1 MKINILLP
9 YKEKFDEN
17 KASSVSITVK
27 NNLLHSNYLNEIKI
41 FGQRVESP
49 LFKNNFV
56 GFKYSFL
63 SLKSRNK
70 FLAHEMLKLIKKDP
84 DKKQLIEIHNRPYL
98 VKQITKGNGFPISLF
113 FHNDPQE
120 MKGSKSIREREN
132 ILEKCAAVFC
142 VSEFIKKKFL
152 EGINK
157 NIQKVHVLYNGVER
171 KLKKF
176 PKKKKEVLFVGRL
189 VPEKGVDLY
198 VDVIGNIANKFLDW
212 KFDII
217 GSFRLGDDKN
227 EGSFVNNV
235 IKNFRKNSKQSR
247 FHGFKNQDFVQEK
260 MKSASIIVIPS
271 IWEEPYGLVAA
282 EAMSNGI
289 AIIASD
295 IGGIPEIVKEN
306 GILIKN
312 INKLKLKN
320 ELERLMSNPDKI
332 KMLQKL
338 SWNNFEHS
346 SKNSSKNLDNYRKRI
361 LSTHFVDH

>member
-27 NNLLHSNYLNEIKI
+27 NNLLYSNYLNEIKI
-41 FGQRVESP
+41 FGQKVENP

-70 FLAHEMLKLIKKDP
+70 FLAHEMLKLIYKDC

-98 VKQITKGNGFPISLF
+98 VEQITKGNDFPISLF

-198 VDVIGNIANKFLDW
+198 VDVIQSIANKFLDW
-212 KFDII
+212 KFNLI
-217 GSFRLGDDKN
+217 GSYRLGDDSNK
-227 EGSFVNNV
+227 GSFVNRV
-235 IKNFRKNSKQSR
+235 INK
-247 FHGFKNQDFVQEK
+247 FKNISDKTEFYGFQNHNFVQKK
-260 MKSASIIVIPS
+260 MESASIIIIPS
-271 IWEEPYGLVAA
+271 IWEEPFGLVAA

-295 IGGIPEIVKEN
+295 IGGIPEIIKKN

-312 INKLKLKN
+312 INEQKLKY
-320 ELERLMSNPDKI
+320 ELEGLMSNCDKI
-332 KMLQKL
+332 KMFQKL
-338 SWNNFEHS
+338 SWNNFKHS
-346 SKNSSKNLDNYRKRI
+346 SKNSSKNLDNYRRCI
-361 LSTHFVDH
+361 LSSYFVNN

>member
-9 YKEKFDEN
+9 YKEKFDKN

-27 NNLLHSNYLNEIKI
+27 NNLYYSNYLNKIRI
-41 FGQRVESP
+41 FGQKVENP
-49 LFKNNFV
+49 IFKENFI

-70 FLAHEMLKLIKKDP
+70 FLANQMLKVISQDS
-84 DKKQLIEIHNRPYL
+84 DKNQLIEIHNRPYL
-98 VKQITKGNGFPISLF
+98 IDQIAKEKKFPISLF
-113 FHNDPQE
+113 FHNNPQE
-120 MKGSKSIREREN
+120 MKGSKSIKEREN
-132 ILEKCAAVFC
+132 ILEKATAVFC
-142 VSEFIKKKFL
+142 VSKFVKEKFL

-157 NIQKVHVLYNGVER
+157 NVQKVHVLYNGVER
-171 KLKKF
+171 KFKKF

-198 VDVIGNIANKFLDW
+198 VDVTENIAKKFPDW
-212 KFDII
+212 KFDLI
-217 GSFRLGDDKN
+217 GSFRLGDNKK

-235 IKNFRKNSKQSR
+235 IKKFIKNSKQTQ
-247 FHGFKNQDFVQEK
+247 FYGFKNQDFIQEK

-312 INKLKLKN
+312 INKIKLKN
-320 ELERLMSNPDKI
+320 ELEMLMSNNDKI
-332 KMLQKL
+332 KKLQKL

-346 SKNSSKNLDNYRKRI
+346 SQKSSKNLDNYRKII
-361 LSTHFVDH
+361 LSSYFVNY